1 MIIEL
6 LYFPAL
12 FLILGG
18 LTLSVIPKNIR
29 SIAFILFPLVALGAL
44 FSLPNGFTITY
55 DFASYEIT
63 LVHIDSLN
71 RVFAIIFTLI
81 AVIGGIFAYHI
92 SDKTQQISALI
103 YAGGALGVT
112 FAGDWLTLF
121 IFWEIMAVSSTFLIW
136 AQKDRDSGDVG
147 LRYLLVHIFGGG
159 LLFAGILL
167 HIAESGSILIT
178 ALPNIYTLSS
188 VLILLGVAVNA
199 AVPPLHAW
207 LADSYPKATITG
219 SVFMSAF
226 TTKSAIYVMIRV
238 FPEWEILIWVGV
250 FMALYGTVFALISND
265 IRQILAYS
273 IISQLGYMVT
283 AIGIGSEMAINGAV
297 AHAFGHILYK
307 SLLFMAAG
315 AVIYSTGKSRLSELG
330 GLAHKM
336 KWVMVFYMIGAFSI
350 SGFPLFNGFISKTMI
365 MSAIGDAHFEWVMLL
380 FLVASVGSYLH
391 SGLKIPY
398 FTFFG
403 NKRNTDMSIEEV
415 PLNMKVAM
423 GIGGVFCIAFG
434 LFPDLIYGILPY
446 STSYRPYS
454 VYHLVEMIQI
464 LVMGFIVFWFFKDKL
479 NISFDVLLDTDWFYR
494 KPATLV
500 KDVSVYWV
508 DQTFDKAE
516 LVILSIRKWTSVRF
530 LNPMLW
536 LNPFTNKKNK
546 SSTYSPGIEIVLTF
560 VLMLF
565 VLFSIV
571 YLFVDHK

>member
-1 MIIEL
+1 MITEI

-12 FLILGG
+12 LLILGG
-18 LTLSVIPKNIR
+18 LILSVIPRNLR
-29 SIAFILFPLVALGAL
+29 SIAFIVFPVLALGIV
-44 FSLPNGFTITY
+44 FSLPNGFSITAN
-55 DFASYEIT
+55 FASYELT
-63 LVHIDSLN
+63 LVHIDALN

-81 AVIGGIFAYHI
+81 AVVGGIFAYHI
-92 SDKTQQISALI
+92 SDKTQQISALV

-112 FAGDWLTLF
+112 FAGDWLSLF
-121 IFWEIMAVSSTFLIW
+121 VFWEIMAVSSTFLIW

-167 HIAESGSILIT
+167 HIAETGSILIT
-178 ALPNIYTLSS
+178 ALPNVYTLSS

-207 LADSYPKATITG
+207 LADAYPKATITG

-238 FPEWEILIWVGV
+238 FPEWDILIWVGV
-250 FMALYGTVFALISND
+250 FMALYGTIFALLSND

-307 SLLFMAAG
+307 SLLFMGAG
-315 AVIYSTGKSRLSELG
+315 AVIYATGKSRLSELG

-336 KWVMVFYMIGAFSI
+336 KWVLGFYMIGAFSI

-391 SGLKIPY
+391 SGLKLPY
-398 FTFFG
+398 FTWFG
-403 NKRNTDMSIEEV
+403 NKKHADISFVEV
-415 PLNMKVAM
+415 PVNMKVAM
-423 GIGGVFCIAFG
+423 GIGGILCITFG
-434 LFPDLIYGILPY
+434 LFPSLIYGILPY
-446 STSYRPYS
+446 ATNYQPYS
-454 VYHLVEMIQI
+454 VYHLVEMTQI
-464 LVMGFIVFWFFKDKL
+464 LVVGFVLFWFLKDKL
-479 NISFDVLLDTDWFYR
+479 NITSNVLLDTDWFYR
-494 KPATLV
+494 KPARLIKEATV
-500 KDVSVYWV
+500 FGTDR
-508 DQTFDKAE
+508 TFDKAE
-516 LVILSIRKWTSVRF
+516 LAILSIRKWASIQF

-536 LNPFTNKKNK
+536 LNPFSNKNNR
-546 SSTYSPGIEIVLTF
+546 SSTYNPGIEVVLNF

-565 VLFSIV
+565 VLFSLVFI
-571 YLFVDHK
+571 FITS